1 MEPTKLGPCFTYQ
14 RFSKTTPRRF
24 VINGKRPWDN
34 KEKVWVLFET
44 KMSRPMRV
52 NFVLYWKTLDNTR
65 KEASRANQA
74 HNG

>member
-24 VINGKRPWDN
+24 VINGKRPPMS
-34 KEKVWVLFET
+34 EKCWCTFET

-52 NFVLYWKTLDNTR
+52 NFVLYWKAQDLAR
-65 KEASRANQA
+65 KEPAC
-74 HNG
+74 